1 MTVAGLLLC
10 YNSREFFRE
19 NNFMEKTVDD
29 FIEEKI
35 SEMEAKDYEFPKR
48 MTKGDYIFTA
58 VVIVVSL
65 AVVIWGAFL

>member
-1 MTVAGLLLC
+1 
-10 YNSREFFRE
+10 
-19 NNFMEKTVDD
+19 MEKTVDD